1 MGIHDIDT
9 MNQLREELLKIDPT
23 IFVYGEGWVAAD
35 SPLPFEQRAVKEN
48 VRKMKGISV
57 FNDEFRDGLKGSTL
71 TNRNQGMPPEI
82 STGILN
88 LSNMESLAEHNTH
101 R

>member
-1 MGIHDIDT
+1 MWMTGTLTTHPVSYTHLDVYKRQGIHDIDT

-57 FNDEFRDGLKGSTL
+57 FNDEFRD
-71 TNRNQGMPPEI
+71 
-82 STGILN
+82 
-88 LSNMESLAEHNTH
+88 LSLIHI
-101 R
+101 